1 VEEEGW
7 FRWWGQVPV
16 FIYVY
21 ENKWLITAEIE
32 GQAIRK
38 DAGLRRTNSTNR
50 KMFSH
55 WECGFPTLK

>member
-1 VEEEGW
+1 MEEEGW
-7 FRWWGQVPV
+7 VTPWEEAGA